1 MMREGGLHPGPVR
14 VERREVDV
22 PDRMAPQTSGL
33 CGTEA
38 REAPQ
43 PRGEADPSPTICSR
57 SDTHS
62 GLLQAFFFRLRS
74 QRHLLA
80 PWPARAWALVP
91 LSTPGA
97 PILTASWVTPGA
109 DNPLRPGRCAPFPL
123 RQAPRPGSAAAFL
136 PVNRVRMHPSSQAP
150 SLVRSPGL
158 PYFSQPTDPSPGA
171 ENQHTRNNL
180 GFQLWAL
187 HANHRPPPHPAPCSC
202 RTRVHTSPP
211 LQLSPPAQP

>member
-187 HANHRPPPHPAPCSC
+187 HANHPPHPAPCSC